1 MTTKISIFLSAI
13 LAVALTSGLS
23 HAAGTATTTNS
34 TVKSEPMLKDTDEY
48 PVLGNVNENYGI
60 APSWSSKPTVKS
72 GPMFRDTDEYSALGN
87 FKGHYGVEPAWTPT
101 ATTTRE
107 INIQH

>member
-23 HAAGTATTTNS
+23 HAAENATTTNP
-34 TVKSEPMLKDTDEY
+34 TVKSEPMFRGTDEY
-48 PVLGNVNENYGI
+48 PALGNVDENYGI
-60 APSWSSKPTVKS
+60 APNWSSNPTVKS
-72 GPMFRDTDEYSALGN
+72 GPMFRDTDEYPALGN

-101 ATTTRE
+101 ATT
-107 INIQH
+107 NQ